1 MNTPIANNNFD
12 IQTTI
17 WGENLFEGEA
27 PNAVAPNAVPR
38 RESKRLRTT
47 PLNNKSSQN
56 ANTPKKLKRE
66 YVREEGSPYEDPLRT
81 RLRLI

>member
-1 MNTPIANNNFD
+1 METPIANNNFD

-17 WGENLFEGEA
+17 WGENLFDGE
-27 PNAVAPNAVPR
+27 APNAVPR